1 MALNRSRA
9 LDRPN
14 GVPSSH
20 MSDFPSF
27 SSSFSSSFYEEIN
40 LSLNHR
46 EVLELKK
53 KKINIYKKK
62 NRKKKS
68 NIRNDC
74 QMDPYF
80 NCVTAVEKTAAVALS
95 EGCVVKRRGR

>member
-14 GVPSSH
+14 GDPSSH
-20 MSDFPSF
+20 MSNFPSSY
-27 SSSFSSSFYEEIN
+27 SSTSSSSSFYEEIN

-53 KKINIYKKK
+53 KKKKIYEKK
-62 NRKKKS
+62 NRQKNQTS
-68 NIRNDC
+68 GTIVRWILILT
-74 QMDPYF
+74 
-80 NCVTAVEKTAAVALS
+80 V
-95 EGCVVKRRGR
+95 